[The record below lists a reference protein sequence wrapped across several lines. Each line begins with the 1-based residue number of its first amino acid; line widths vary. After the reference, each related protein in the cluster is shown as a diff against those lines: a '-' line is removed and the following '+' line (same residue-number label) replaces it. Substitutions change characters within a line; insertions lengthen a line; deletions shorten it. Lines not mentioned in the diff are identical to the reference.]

1 MLMLKLDITK
11 AFDTVRW
18 EYMLELLQQLGFDQ
32 RWWDILSLIWGTTT
46 LRIMVNGRPGRP
58 IKHTWGLHQ
67 GDPLSPM
74 LFILAID
81 PLQKILDMATTAGL
95 LTPIGVDPIKMR
107 TSLYAAGLLTPIGV
121 GLIKMRTSLYA
132 DNAMLFMRPTSSD
145 VANLREL
152 LIHFGEAMG
161 LHANTHKSEVFPI
174 RCEGLDISRIVEQMQ
189 VK

>member
-1 MLMLKLDITK
+1 
-11 AFDTVRW
+11 
-18 EYMLELLQQLGFDQ
+18 
-32 RWWDILSLIWGTTT
+32 
-46 LRIMVNGRPGRP
+46 
-58 IKHTWGLHQ
+58 
-67 GDPLSPM
+67 M

-189 VK
+189 VKQGSLPCKYLGLPLRLGRIRREDEQVLVDKVAGKLPKWKGKLLNKSRKLILVNSVLSSVVLYHMTVFPLSK

>member
-1 MLMLKLDITK
+1 
-11 AFDTVRW
+11 
-18 EYMLELLQQLGFDQ
+18 
-32 RWWDILSLIWGTTT
+32 
-46 LRIMVNGRPGRP
+46 
-58 IKHTWGLHQ
+58 
-67 GDPLSPM
+67 M

-107 TSLYAAGLLTPIGV
+107 TSLYAVGLLTPIGV

-132 DNAMLFMRPTSSD
+132 DDAMLFMRSTFSD

-152 LIHFGEAMG
+152 LMDGEAMG

-189 VK
+189 VKQGSLPCKYLGLPLRLGRIRREDEQVLVDKVAGKLPK